1 MTGSAALNPITQR
14 LLEWYRCSR
23 RDLPWRGTHDPYAI
37 TVAEFMLHQTRV
49 QTVLSY
55 YGRFVQRFPN
65 WSTLARASL
74 DDVLKAWEGLGYY
87 ARARHLHALARR
99 VCAKGR
105 GLLPDS
111 REALLALPG
120 IGAYTAAAILSI
132 AFGRDELAVDANV
145 RRVLCRLYQITEDPL
160 GPEGD
165 RRIRASGLALLP
177 TGQAGAFNQAL
188 MDLGATVCTPR
199 RPTCMMCP
207 LQHDCKASQLGIQ
220 ELLPARRPRR
230 PKPHHDIAAGVIWR
244 RGRILIARRPP
255 RGLLGGLW
263 EFPGGKREPGES
275 LEACLLRKVRE
286 ELGIEI
292 EVGALLTTLEHAY
305 THFRITLYAYTC
317 HYASGEPQCG
327 ACTAWKWVT
336 PKQLSRYAFPAA
348 NHAIFAAL
356 EAKRPNRSDDR
367 DPRGDSWQEALP
379 GAGS

>member
-14 LLEWYRCSR
+14 LLNWYGRNQ
-23 RDLPWRGTHDPYAI
+23 RDLPWRSTHDPYAV

-49 QTVLSY
+49 PTVLPY
-55 YGRFVQRFPN
+55 YGRFLQRFPN
-65 WSTLARASL
+65 WAALARASL

-87 ARARHLHALARR
+87 ARARHLRALAQR
-99 VCAKGR
+99 VCAEGQ

-132 AFGRDELAVDANV
+132 AFGRDELAIDGNV
-145 RRVLCRLYQITEDPL
+145 RRVLCRLSQITEDPAS
-160 GPEGD
+160 PEGG
-165 RRIRASGLALLP
+165 RRLQEAGRALLP

-199 RPTCMMCP
+199 RPACVACP
-207 LQHDCKASQLGIQ
+207 LQDDCEARQLGIQ
-220 ELLPARRPRR
+220 ELLPVRRPR
-230 PKPHHDIAAGVIWR
+230 KPIPHQDIAAGVIWR
-244 RGRILIARRPP
+244 RGRVLIARRPP

-275 LEACLLRKVRE
+275 LEACLLREVRE
-286 ELGIEI
+286 ELGIEV
-292 EVGALLTTLEHAY
+292 EVGALLATVEHAY

-317 HYASGEPQCG
+317 RYVRGEPQCI

-336 PKQLSRYAFPAA
+336 PAQLSSYAFPAA
-348 NHAIFAAL
+348 NHAILAAL
-356 EAKRPNRSDDR
+356 EAERRNGTLRT
-367 DPRGDSWQEALP
+367 DP
-379 GAGS
+379 